1 MLKCW
6 DGKADILLTPPEAM
20 ANDTKDSRYWNEEI
34 AFLTARLNGEHGD
47 IDRDD
52 RAACEEA
59 LKAATMNLNG
69 NHPH

>member
-1 MLKCW
+1 MP
-6 DGKADILLTPPEAM
+6 PPEAM
-20 ANDTKDSRYWNEEI
+20 TNDTKDSRYWNDEI

-59 LKAATMNLNG
+59 LKAAKMNLEG
-69 NHPH
+69 DHPR

>member
-1 MLKCW
+1 MLECW
-6 DGKADILLTPPEAM
+6 DGKADILLTQPGTM

-59 LKAATMNLNG
+59 LKAAEMNLNG